1 MSRVIL
7 FAVLLLGMPLA
18 NAGDRT
24 CTTAYLEF
32 VQRMNERADAL
43 SGARLAHLH
52 RHGLRIFDACDTGHL
67 QNPAA
72 RFRILERS

>member
-7 FAVLLLGMPLA
+7 FAGLLLGMPLA
-18 NAGDRT
+18 SAGET

-32 VQRMNERADAL
+32 VHRTNERADAL
-43 SGARLAHLH
+43 SGARLAYLH

-67 QNPAA
+67 QSPAA
-72 RFRILERS
+72 RFRVLERS